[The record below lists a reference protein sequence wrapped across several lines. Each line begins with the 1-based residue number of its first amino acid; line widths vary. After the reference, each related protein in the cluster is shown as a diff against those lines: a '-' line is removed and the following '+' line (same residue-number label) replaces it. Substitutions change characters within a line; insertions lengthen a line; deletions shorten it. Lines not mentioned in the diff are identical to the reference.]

1 MAFTVPTFEQIRDRY
16 LQALV
21 NQRPA
26 AAIGVDSDNYVRA
39 SAFAAVAESLYS
51 HQAWGF
57 RQAFPD
63 LADAD
68 FMEKMANYRG
78 LQRKAAIAAAGTVR
92 FSGTEGTNVPAGQL
106 VYTAQGVYVS
116 TTVAVLV
123 GAGGTVDVGAEA
135 SVPGAGGNLGANTPA
150 TVSSPPANIA
160 AEATILTMI
169 GGTDMESDAELLARL
184 LLLLSEEA
192 QGGNAVDYKR
202 WALEVAG
209 ITRAYV
215 FDVRRGSG
223 TLDVVPL
230 TDTGLPST
238 SQLEAVQAII
248 EERRPVGMRLRYGA
262 LALAPDALLADVA
275 ATVAL
280 APGYVLLDVQAQLEE
295 AVDTVFRALGPG
307 ETLVRARLVTAL
319 MNVPGVT
326 DVTLVEPAANV
337 TSSVDETSLELIVR
351 GALTLS

>member
-1 MAFTVPTFEQIRDRY
+1 MAFTVPTYEQIRDRY

-39 SAFAAVAESLYS
+39 SAFAAVAEGLYA

-68 FMEKMANYRG
+68 YMERMANYRG
-78 LQRKAAIAAAGTVR
+78 MQRKAAIAAAGMVR
-92 FSGTEGTNVPAGQL
+92 FTGTVGTNVPAGQL

-116 TTVAVLV
+116 TLQAVLI

-135 SVPGAGGNLGANTPA
+135 SVPGAGGNLAANTPA
-150 TVSSPPANIA
+150 TVSSPPVNIGA
-160 AEATILTMI
+160 TATILTMI
-169 GGTDMESDAELLARL
+169 GGTDVESDAELLARL

-202 WALEVAG
+202 WALEVPG

-215 FDVRRGSG
+215 FDTRRGSG
-223 TLDVVPL
+223 TVDVVPL
-230 TDTGLPST
+230 TDVGLPST
-238 SQLEAVQAII
+238 SQLLAVQEII
-248 EERRPVGMRLRYGA
+248 DERRPLGMRSELGA
-262 LALAPDALLADVA
+262 LALAPTAVLASVSATIALATGYELAD
-275 ATVAL
+275 L
-280 APGYVLLDVQAQLEE
+280 QAQLEE
-295 AVDTVFRALGPG
+295 AVDSVFRALGPG
-307 ETLVRARLVTAL
+307 ETLVRARLTTAL

-326 DVTLVEPAANV
+326 DVTLVVPAANV
-337 TSSVDETSLELIVR
+337 TCSVDGDSLELIVR

>member
-39 SAFAAVAESLYS
+39 SAFAAVAEGLYA

-68 FMEKMANYRG
+68 YMEKMANYRG
-78 LQRKAAIAAAGTVR
+78 VQRKAAIAAAGTVR
-92 FSGTEGTNVPAGQL
+92 FTGTEGTNVPAGQL

-116 TTVAVLV
+116 TTEAVLI
-123 GAGGTVDVGAEA
+123 AEGGTVDVGAQA

-150 TVSSPPANIA
+150 TVSSPPANIGA
-160 AEATILTMI
+160 NATILTMI
-169 GGTDMESDAELLARL
+169 GGTDLESDAELLARL

-209 ITRAYV
+209 ITRAFV
-215 FDVRRGSG
+215 FDARRGSG
-223 TLDVVPL
+223 TVDVVPL
-230 TDTGLPST
+230 TDAGLPST
-238 SQLEAVQAII
+238 VQLEAVQAII
-248 EERRPVGMRLRYGA
+248 EERRPVGMRARYGV
-262 LALAPDALLADVA
+262 LALAPDALLQSVA
-275 ATVAL
+275 ASLVL
-280 APGYVLLDVQAQLEE
+280 ADGYELADLQVQLEE
-295 AVDTVFRALGPG
+295 AVDSVFRALGPG
-307 ETLVRARLVTAL
+307 ETLVRSKLIAAL

-337 TSSVDETSLELIVR
+337 TSSVDEEALELIVR